1 MRCERTSAVADH
13 ALLLMQAIETVL
25 KAQVPLTGGWHATRL
40 ETPDYPVGYIDLT
53 ESDPIRGQ
61 RFYAEAHR
69 GVISVWSRTKPASPA
84 EAFRLSKQ
92 AHRLLGAAILSQ
104 PGFVVQQFQCGAMT
118 PQNPD
123 GLTWGRSFIFT
134 AITHEVSN
142 G

>member
-1 MRCERTSAVADH
+1 MADH
-13 ALLLMQAIETVL
+13 ALLLMQAIQRALDAE
-25 KAQVPLTGGWHATRL
+25 VPLAGGWLATRV
-40 ETPDYPVGYIDLT
+40 ETPTYPVGYIDLT
-53 ESDPIRGQ
+53 QSTPLRGQ
-61 RFYAEAHR
+61 GFYAEQHR
-69 GVISVWSRTKPASPA
+69 GVISVWSRVSPPHPA
-84 EAFRLSKQ
+84 EAFRLSEQ
-92 AHRLLGAAILSQ
+92 AHRLLGAAVLSQ